1 MSLFDAIILGFIQGV
16 TEFLPISSSGHL
28 VIGNH
33 FLKIFNDNILF
44 EVFVHLGT
52 LVAILYFYRF
62 DIIEILK
69 GSLNKDKKY
78 LEYVYLLML
87 STIPAISVG
96 FLFNNQIKNLYDIG
110 WVSMFLII
118 TGLVLFLSKFS
129 NQRSI
134 ALSPFYVLIIGV
146 FQAFA
151 ILPGISRSGMTIG
164 IALLLGINKKDASK
178 FSFFMAIPVI
188 LGAVLLELIN
198 ISDIQSVQVINLFIG
213 FLVAALTGYFSI
225 NWLIKIIDRLYFW
238 KFSFYVWLVSFII
251 ICYA

>member
-62 DIIEILK
+62 DIVEILR

-164 IALLLGINKKDASK
+164 IALLLGVNKKDASK

-238 KFSFYVWLVSFII
+238 KFSFYVWLVSLII